1 MGKML
6 EMSKES
12 LSSEKYRD
20 ELAGAQQH
28 FSNGLWPALVGL
40 DKDRV
45 IDLPCFQGTALQA
58 AQEAV
63 RRQRISCSLRSQ
75 KYASPKSSKSH
86 VFSYKSSLE
95 GLANACEVLD
105 KLDPTAD
112 HELNT
117 KIIIQLRSTAE
128 NLSMLKDHDL
138 LKAVENGDTISA
150 EANAICSS
158 ERRAANNAM
167 KMLPKTSANNEFDS
181 CLQCR
186 KKPPTL
192 RGTICKCKCLCGDCY
207 EEEELIECPNCKE
220 LTEFMY
226 CVPKEGDAIPSD
238 ACQ

>member
-105 KLDPTAD
+105 TLDPAAD
-112 HELNT
+112 HQLNT
-117 KIIIQLRSTAE
+117 KIITQLRSTAE
-128 NLSMLKDHDL
+128 NLSILTDHDL
-138 LKAVENGDTISA
+138 LTAVQNDDTISA
-150 EANAICSS
+150 EANAKFSS

-167 KMLPKTSANNEFDS
+167 KMLPKTGAKEEFDL
-181 CLQCR
+181 CLQCAEN
-186 KKPPTL
+186 PPTL
-192 RGTICKCKCLCGDCY
+192 RGTICKCKCLCEDCY
-207 EEEELIECPNCKE
+207 VEDMLIECPNCKE
-220 LTEFMY
+220 YTEFM
-226 CVPKEGDAIPSD
+226 
-238 ACQ
+238 